1 MSEPIL
7 IQVEHPRLDA
17 AIAPAFKDEVTTRVA
32 QGERRVLLDLSGVQF
47 MDSTGVG
54 VLVSLLKRMGG
65 DGRIAVIGA
74 GPAVLKLLQLT
85 RLDTLF
91 AICGSEDDARD
102 ALRG

>member
-7 IQVEHPRLDA
+7 IRVDHARLDA
-17 AIAPAFKDEVTTRVA
+17 AVAPAFKDEISARVTA
-32 QGERRVLLDLSGVQF
+32 GERRVLLDLSAVQF
-47 MDSTGVG
+47 MDSTGLG

-65 DGRIAVIGA
+65 DGKIAVVGA

-91 AICGSEDDARD
+91 TICGSEDEARD
-102 ALRG
+102 ALQG